1 MHCLFEI
8 KNEAKMVISPL
19 FIQNFAGG
27 KEKHRNNRRNIYSI
41 CGSVYVGKSKASSIQ
56 QLELSMKFS
65 KVKIYK
71 EYKRISY
78 I

>member
-27 KEKHRNNRRNIYSI
+27 KEKHRNNRRNILYMWI
-41 CGSVYVGKSKASSIQ
+41 CVCREIQ
-56 QLELSMKFS
+56 SLLNTAT
-65 KVKIYK
+65 
-71 EYKRISY
+71 RT
-78 I
+78 

>member
-1 MHCLFEI
+1 MRQRWLFHHFLFKILLGARKNIEI
-8 KNEAKMVISPL
+8 TE
-19 FIQNFAGG
+19 
-27 KEKHRNNRRNIYSI
+27 EIYSI